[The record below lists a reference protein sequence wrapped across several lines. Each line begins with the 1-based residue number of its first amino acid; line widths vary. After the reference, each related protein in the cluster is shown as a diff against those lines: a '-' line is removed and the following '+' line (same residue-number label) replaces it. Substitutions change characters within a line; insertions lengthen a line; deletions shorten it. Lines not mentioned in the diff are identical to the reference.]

1 MAPILRM
8 GQIGVRSHWALSAA
22 IFIREIS
29 AIRG

>member
-1 MAPILRM
+1 MARVLRM
-8 GQIGVRSHWALSAA
+8 AKIGVRSQHALSAA